1 MLLGRFKAKLH
12 HWDILPFYGFWPW
25 TCLGFRR
32 QFIEAK
38 RDRSSLGAA
47 NQDSLLRLVLVG
59 CLGIALSY
67 LTARLGGA
75 LILRP
80 QMVSPLWLGNVLL
93 VSVLLLVPRRLW
105 PVLLT
110 AGLTGFFLYDLQAR
124 VPIHSLIWLI
134 LSNAVEVIIAAFC
147 LHISFGGMPR
157 LNSVKA
163 LAKYS
168 FYGVFL
174 APFVGAFLGALSART
189 NYWTDWKVAFFS
201 EALGFL
207 ALLPAISGWTRE
219 FSDWGQKPRG
229 FYLEAIAQFVA
240 LLALGSLAFA
250 APGGGSHPALL
261 YSLVP
266 LLLWTALRFGTT
278 GVSTSILALAFLSIW
293 GAVHGE
299 GPFLE
304 LGESIDVLSLQLFL
318 IFAATPFMFLAAL
331 VEERQQ
337 GEEKLRKSEERFR
350 LAAQAGK
357 MFAYEWDAG
366 TDVLVRSEQ
375 SAQILGIDE
384 GTSNTGQQIF
394 SRVYPEDQ
402 ERLMAAIAK
411 LSPEKPQ
418 LEISYRMIRPDGSLV
433 WVGRTSRA
441 QFDAQGK
448 ITRIV
453 GMVADIT
460 ENKLAEETLSS
471 LSRRLIKAQEQ
482 ERSRIA
488 RELHDDLGQRMALLQ
503 IGLEQFEQDTA
514 ELSPP
519 ARRHLHDVT
528 EAASELS
535 SNLHNL
541 SHQLHP
547 VKLDLLGLV
556 AAMSSLCRE
565 LSKQHGVKINFVH
578 HDVPGEI
585 GEDVALCVFRI
596 VQEALRNVVKH
607 SGALDAAVELSGK
620 GDGIDVSISDW
631 GTGFNPDSV
640 RGKGGLG
647 LISMAERLR
656 LVGGHFSIE
665 SEPSQGA
672 RIRARIPHVA
682 ARVNS
687 NSKESASAD

>member
-1 MLLGRFKAKLH
+1 
-12 HWDILPFYGFWPW
+12 
-25 TCLGFRR
+25 
-32 QFIEAK
+32 
-38 RDRSSLGAA
+38 
-47 NQDSLLRLVLVG
+47 
-59 CLGIALSY
+59 
-67 LTARLGGA
+67 
-75 LILRP
+75 
-80 QMVSPLWLGNVLL
+80 MVSPLWLGNVLL

-110 AGLTGFFLYDLQAR
+110 AGLTGFFVYDLQAH
-124 VPIHSLIWLI
+124 VPVDSLIWLI
-134 LSNAVEVIIAAFC
+134 LSNAVEILIAATC
-147 LHISFGGMPR
+147 LHISFGGVPR

-163 LAKYS
+163 LAKYA

-174 APFVGAFLGALSART
+174 APFVGAFLGALSAKS
-189 NYWTDWKVAFFS
+189 NYWIDWKVAFFS

-207 ALLPAISGWTRE
+207 ALLPAILGWARE
-219 FSDWGQKPRG
+219 FSAWGQKPRAH
-229 FYLEAIAQFVA
+229 YLEASGLFVA
-240 LLALGSLAFA
+240 LLVLGSLAFA
-250 APGGGSHPALL
+250 APGSGSPPALL

-266 LLLWTALRFGTT
+266 LLLWSALRFGTT
-278 GVSTSILALAFLSIW
+278 GVSTSILALAFLSIR
-293 GAVHGE
+293 GAVHGR
-299 GPFLE
+299 GPFVE
-304 LGESIDVLSLQLFL
+304 PGASVNVLSLQLFL

-357 MFAYEWDAG
+357 MFAYEWDAK

-384 GTSNTGQQIF
+384 GTFTTGQQLF
-394 SRVYPEDQ
+394 ARVYPGDQ

-418 LEISYRMIRPDGSLV
+418 LEISYRMIRPDGSVV

-448 ITRIV
+448 LLRIV

-460 ENKLAEETLSS
+460 ENKFAEEALSS

-503 IGLEQFEQDTA
+503 IGLAQIEQDTA
-514 ELSPP
+514 GLSPS
-519 ARRHLHDVT
+519 ACRHLRDVA
-528 EAASELS
+528 EVASELS

-565 LSKQHGVKINFVH
+565 LSKQHGVKIDFVH
-578 HDVPGEI
+578 HDVPGQI

-620 GDGIDVSISDW
+620 GDGIDVCISDR
-631 GTGFNPDSV
+631 GAGFNPEAV

-672 RIRARIPHVA
+672 RIHACIPQVT
-682 ARVNS
+682 ARVNP
-687 NSKESASAD
+687 KIGGVASPDHH

>member
-1 MLLGRFKAKLH
+1 LRAAKL
-12 HWDILPFYGFWPW
+12 
-25 TCLGFRR
+25 
-32 QFIEAK
+32 
-38 RDRSSLGAA
+38 
-47 NQDSLLRLVLVG
+47 DSPVRLVLLG
-59 CLGIALSY
+59 CLAIALSY

-93 VSVLLLVPRRLW
+93 VSVLLLAPRRLW
-105 PVLLT
+105 PVLVT

-134 LSNAVEVIIAAFC
+134 LSNAVEVLIAATC
-147 LHISFGGMPR
+147 LHLSFGGVPR
-157 LNSVKA
+157 LNSLKA
-163 LAKYS
+163 LAKYA

-174 APFVGAFLGALSART
+174 APFAGAFLGALSVRT

-207 ALLPAISGWTRE
+207 ALLPAIVGWTRE
-219 FSDWGQKPRG
+219 ISAWGQKPRAY
-229 FYLEAIAQFVA
+229 YLEAIAQFLA
-240 LLALGSLAFA
+240 LVALGSLAFA
-250 APGGGSHPALL
+250 AAERGSHPALL

-266 LLLWTALRFGTT
+266 LLLWCALRFGTT
-278 GVSTSILALAFLSIW
+278 GVSTSILALAFLSIR
-293 GAVHGE
+293 GAVHGR
-299 GPFLE
+299 GPFIE
-304 LGESIDVLSLQLFL
+304 PGESIDVLSLQLFL

-357 MFAYEWDAG
+357 MFAYEWDAN
-366 TDVLVRSEQ
+366 TDLLVRSEQ
-375 SAQILGIDE
+375 SAQILGLDE
-384 GTSNTGQQIF
+384 RTFTTGQQILAK
-394 SRVYPEDQ
+394 VHPEDQ
-402 ERLMAAIAK
+402 ERLLTAIAK
-411 LSPEKPQ
+411 LTPDKPQ
-418 LEISYRMIRPDGSLV
+418 LEINYRMVRPDGSLV

-441 QFDAQGK
+441 HFDGQGR
-448 ITRIV
+448 ILRIV
-453 GMVADIT
+453 GMVVDIT
-460 ENKLAEETLSS
+460 ENKFAEEALSS

-503 IGLEQFEQDTA
+503 ISLEQFEHDTA
-514 ELSPP
+514 GLSAP

-528 EAASELS
+528 EVASELS

-565 LSKQHGVKINFVH
+565 LSKQTGVKINFVH
-578 HDVPGEI
+578 HDVPGQI

-607 SGALDAAVELSGK
+607 SGALDAAVELSGQ
-620 GDGIDVSISDW
+620 GDGIDVCISDW
-631 GTGFNPDSV
+631 GTGFNPEEV

-672 RIRARIPHVA
+672 RIRARIPQA
-682 ARVNS
+682 SARVNS
-687 NSKESASAD
+687 KAQESATAD